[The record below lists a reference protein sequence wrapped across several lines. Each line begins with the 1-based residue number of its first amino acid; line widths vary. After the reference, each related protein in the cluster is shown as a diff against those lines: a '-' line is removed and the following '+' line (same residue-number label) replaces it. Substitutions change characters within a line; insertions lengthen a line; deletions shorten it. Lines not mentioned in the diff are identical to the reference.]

1 MKMAS
6 KIGMFGVMAA
16 ALLVVGCAKSTKS
29 EGSMGATSTKATCT
43 EGKSEC
49 CASKAAG
56 SMGATSEKA
65 SCAEKASCGEKAAT
79 CTEKAAAGSMGA
91 TSEKK
96 SGCCSSKQN

>member
-6 KIGMFGVMAA
+6 KIGMFGLMAA
-16 ALLVVGCAKSTKS
+16 AMMVVGCSKSTKS
-29 EGSMGATSTKATCT
+29 EGSMGATSEKATCT

-49 CASKAAG
+49 CKEKAAAG
-56 SMGATSEKA
+56 SMGSTSEKA
-65 SCAEKASCGEKAAT
+65 TCTEGKT

-96 SGCCSSKQN
+96 AGCCSGAAKVN

>member
-6 KIGMFGVMAA
+6 KIGMFGLMAA
-16 ALLVVGCAKSTKS
+16 AMMVVGCSKSTKS
-29 EGSMGATSTKATCT
+29 EGSMGATSEKATCGEGKT
-43 EGKSEC
+43 EGC
-49 CASKAAG
+49 CKEKAAG

-65 SCAEKASCGEKAAT
+65 TCGEAKS

-96 SGCCSSKQN
+96 AGCCSGAAKVN